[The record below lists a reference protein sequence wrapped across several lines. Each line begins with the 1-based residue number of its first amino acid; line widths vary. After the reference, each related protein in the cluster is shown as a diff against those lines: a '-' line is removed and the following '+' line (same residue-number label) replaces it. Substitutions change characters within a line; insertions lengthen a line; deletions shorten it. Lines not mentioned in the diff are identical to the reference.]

1 MIISEESAMKRLLW
15 CFAATLAASTALM
28 SGPAWAD
35 DSFYTEAAKP
45 YKGMTIRVLDE
56 ITPLQETLSKI
67 VPEFEKETGIKV
79 EWELLSHFEVI
90 SKGQA
95 DMLSGRGYYDA
106 VMLHGFQLGPMLSA
120 GVIRPIDDLVKNPK
134 LANPQLGTSDFIQQ
148 PYKTTAFTNGK
159 QYSFINWNY
168 NQVYWARADLLNN
181 PEEQAAFKAKYGYDL
196 APAKT
201 IEQMRDIAEFFTR
214 KKGEKLAGQPLTS
227 DFYGIV
233 LEGIKGGSTFPTLWT
248 NFIKNYGGD
257 IIDAEG
263 HPTFDR
269 KENVEALKM
278 WAQLW
283 KFAPP
288 GIAEYSLLDVP
299 TVMGNGIAAQT
310 IAWSDFVLGI
320 DKPGVSPYAGK
331 FVYGPVPIKA
341 GSTARHAESAPSVT
355 VISLASKNPEPTF
368 LFLEWL
374 ADKKQQDKLITVGKG
389 GVPIRESWALPAIEG
404 STNKTLYAAM
414 QSTLEISTSKPKMPK
429 FYEVY
434 DLLSGIAQEVGLGKI
449 SPEDAAKKGQA
460 EMLKLCT
467 TCLLK

>member
-1 MIISEESAMKRLLW
+1 MNRKSICL
-15 CFAATLAASTALM
+15 AATLAAFV
-28 SGPAWAD
+28 SGSAAQAD
-35 DSFYTEAAKP
+35 DSFYAEAGKP
-45 YKGMTIRVLDE
+45 YKGVTIRVLDE

-79 EWELLSHFEVI
+79 EWELLNHFEVI
-90 SKGQA
+90 NKGQA
-95 DMLSGRGYYDA
+95 DMVSGRGYYDA

-134 LANPQLGTSDFIQQ
+134 LANPNLGAADFIQQ
-148 PYKTTAFTNGK
+148 PYMTSAFTKGK
-159 QYSFINWNY
+159 QYAFINWNY
-168 NQVYWARADLLNN
+168 NQVYWARADLLTNAD
-181 PEEQAAFKAKYGYDL
+181 EQTAFKAKYGYDL

-233 LEGIKGGSTFPTLWT
+233 LEGIKGGSTFPTMWN

-257 IIDAEG
+257 IIDADG

-269 KENVEALKM
+269 PENVAALKM

-288 GIAEYSLLDVP
+288 GIAEYSLVDVP
-299 TVMGNGIAAQT
+299 TVMGNGIAAQS
-310 IAWSDFVLGI
+310 IAWSDFVLGV
-320 DKPGVSPYAGK
+320 DKPGVSPFAGK

-341 GSTARHAESAPSVT
+341 GSTKPSAESEPSVT
-355 VISLASKNPEPTF
+355 VISAASKNPEPTF
-368 LFLEWL
+368 LFMEWL
-374 ADKKQQDKLITVGKG
+374 ADKKQQDKLIALGQG
-389 GVPIRESWALPAIEG
+389 GVPIRETSWALPAIEA
-404 STNKTLYAAM
+404 SPSKTLYAAM
-414 QSTLEISTSKPKMPK
+414 KSTLEISSSKPRMPK

-434 DLLSGIAQEVGLGKI
+434 DVLSGITQEVGLGKL
-449 SPEDAAKKGQA
+449 SPEEGAKKGQA

-467 TCLLK
+467 TCLL